1 MQVLEVS
8 KVTILIP
15 HYNNPEILN
24 PCLQSLQHLAPGTPP
39 HDVVVVD
46 DGSTDGSVEWVKREH
61 PWVRVLDREENGGFV
76 QAIQTGIQSS
86 DGEVLVFLNNDTW
99 VEPDWLLKLTDPFLN
114 GTLQGAVGS
123 ILMDWE
129 GKRALYRGVSVNY
142 LAYGFEEQGE
152 LPDPDGPPIP
162 VLCPCGGAMAISRS
176 LYLETGGFDETYGM
190 IYEDVDFG
198 WRLNLLGYDCSL
210 IPGSRVGHRAHTSL
224 GRSSFEHKAKYYL
237 LNPLRTLFKN
247 WDDEDH
253 LERIQMAVTLAQA
266 RERIL
271 LLGEKR
277 RAGLLDRLGGLFSRR
292 RSTPLVESLVQEEE
306 RSRHLAR
313 NHEVIRKKRK
323 RYSRDLFHR
332 FVPNPTRPWFFD
344 EEQRTMLE
352 NAGYWELEREQ
363 YQRFGLV

>member
-1 MQVLEVS
+1 MS

-15 HYNNPEILN
+15 HYNNPEILS
-24 PCLQSLQHLAPGTPP
+24 PCLQSLQHLSPETPP
-39 HDVVVVD
+39 HEVVVVD

-61 PWVRVLDREENGGFV
+61 PWVRVVAREENGGFV
-76 QAIQTGIQSS
+76 QAIQTGIYSS

-99 VEPDWLLKLTDPFLN
+99 VEPDWLLNLIDPLLD

-129 GKRALYRGVSVNY
+129 GKRALFRGVSVNY
-142 LAYGFEEQGE
+142 LAYGFEEQGD
-152 LPDPDGPPIP
+152 LPDPAGPPIP

-198 WRLNLLGYDCSL
+198 WRLNLFGYDCFL
-210 IPGSRVGHRAHTSL
+210 IPGSLVGHRAHTSL
-224 GRSSFEHKAKYYL
+224 GRSSFERKAKYYL
-237 LNPLRTLFKN
+237 LNPLRTVFKN

-266 RERIL
+266 RERVL
-271 LLGEKR
+271 LLKEEKR
-277 RAGLLDRLGGLFSRR
+277 PGLLDWLGRLFSRTG
-292 RSTPLVESLVQEEE
+292 STPLVESLVVEEE
-306 RSRHLAR
+306 QTRHLANR
-313 NHEVIRKKRK
+313 HQAIQKKRK
-323 RYSRDLFHR
+323 RSTRELFQR

-344 EEQRTMLE
+344 EEQRVLLE
-352 NAGYWELEREQ
+352 RAGYWELEKEQ
-363 YQRFGLV
+363 YRRLGLA

>member
-1 MQVLEVS
+1 MS

-15 HYNNPEILN
+15 HYNNPEILR
-24 PCLQSLQHLAPGTPP
+24 PCLESLQHLAPGTPP
-39 HDVVVVD
+39 HEVVVVD
-46 DGSTDGSVEWVKREH
+46 DGSTDNSPEWVKREH
-61 PWVRVLDREENGGFV
+61 PWVRMVACEENRGFV
-76 QAIQTGIQSS
+76 HAIHAGIHDS

-99 VEPDWLLKLTDPFLN
+99 VEPEWLLRLVEPLLTGN
-114 GTLQGAVGS
+114 ICGAMGS

-129 GKRALYRGVSVNY
+129 GKRALFCGVSTNH

-152 LPDPDGPPIP
+152 LPDPAGSPIP
-162 VLCPCGGAMAISRS
+162 VLCPCGGAMAIPRD

-190 IYEDVDFG
+190 IYEDLDLG
-198 WRLNLLGYDCSL
+198 WRLNLLGFDCVL

-247 WDDEDH
+247 WDHEDH

-271 LLGEKR
+271 LLGEERKP
-277 RAGLLDRLGGLFSRR
+277 GLFDWLGRLFSQP

-306 RSRHLAR
+306 RIRHLAR
-313 NHEVIRKKRK
+313 SHEVIQKKRK
-323 RYSRDLFHR
+323 RSCQDLFQR

-344 EEQRTMLE
+344 EEQRLMFDK
-352 NAGYWELEREQ
+352 AGYWEMEREQ
-363 YQRFGLV
+363 YKRFGLVK